1 MRKYC
6 AMVDVDNTLFDFAT
20 PLYEMFKK
28 DGINIPPV
36 ESWNKWDYF
45 YPEYMTSKVAH
56 EYFNNVHSHQLE
68 YEPFEDARAFL
79 ENLIKT
85 RKVVVV
91 SHRRPCQCEELKKWL
106 EINNLPF
113 DEVEC
118 ASDKTKM
125 FGSNIFDAVIDDCPM
140 TLTAAKNAGI
150 AGYGLIRP
158 WNVGCKD
165 GILLPTLT
173 EIGKRGGWMK

>member
-1 MRKYC
+1 
-6 AMVDVDNTLFDFAT
+6 
-20 PLYEMFKK
+20 
-28 DGINIPPV
+28 
-36 ESWNKWDYF
+36 
-45 YPEYMTSKVAH
+45 
-56 EYFNNVHSHQLE
+56 
-68 YEPFEDARAFL
+68 
-79 ENLIKT
+79 
-85 RKVVVV
+85 
-91 SHRRPCQCEELKKWL
+91 
-106 EINNLPF
+106 
-113 DEVEC
+113 
-118 ASDKTKM
+118 M

>member
-1 MRKYC
+1 
-6 AMVDVDNTLFDFAT
+6 MVDVDNTLFDFAT
-20 PLYEMFKK
+20 PLYRMFVE

-36 ESWNKWDYF
+36 ESWNKWDFF
-45 YPEYMTSKVAH
+45 YPDYMTSKVAH

-68 YEPFEDARAFL
+68 YEPFDDARVFL

-85 RKVVVV
+85 RKIIVV
-91 SHRRPCQCEELKKWL
+91 SHRRSHQCAELRKWF
-106 EINNLPF
+106 EINDLPF

-125 FGSNIFDAVIDDCPM
+125 FDKNIFDVVIDDCPM

-150 AGYGLIRP
+150 VGYGLIRP
-158 WNVGCKD
+158 WNVGCED
-165 GILLPTLT
+165 GVLLPTLT
-173 EIGKRGGWMK
+173 EIGKCGGWM